1 MDALWV
7 YVGNCLSLLYVSVC
21 VCVPETAVFQ
31 RKFTT
36 QVGDN
41 HQNSDEKGLLKWGSA
56 NVHNSLGKIE
66 AATPGRTEGSPKSSL
81 GGGTQIFFIFTPYFG
96 KMHPIWQKKKS
107 IGLVQPPT
115 RKSSSCLRGFIFSDF
130 VTSKTCGS
138 HDPISRKLSYFSGF
152 KGLPLV

>member
-1 MDALWV
+1 MGICGELFEFIV
-7 YVGNCLSLLYVSVC
+7 RKCVC

-96 KMHPIWQKKKS
+96 KMHPIWQKKNQL
-107 IGLVQPPT
+107 GWFNHQLENLVHVCVVSFFRILLP
-115 RKSSSCLRGFIFSDF
+115 RKRVGHMIQFHVSCHIFQG
-130 VTSKTCGS
+130 SKAS
-138 HDPISRKLSYFSGF
+138 H
-152 KGLPLV
+152 